1 VATRLCALGHQLAA
15 QRHRARHVDPAR
27 QPQRQTFLLQQF
39 AQPVQAFGVA
49 DAELRVDG
57 RAIQIGGDAPLPDA
71 LGHAV
76 ALGLQLAMRV
86 IIVERRAMRI
96 GERDLIVSS
105 NAFSPSPTP
114 ASAAGARR
122 AGKTVDAPFHLRPDF
137 GRGGSD
143 MRLAVGDIVKLVG
156 PDAPSVSSARR
167 REVCTKWP
175 GLLKGAAGTSTSSAP
190 SARSV
195 SIFSRLAFRASR

>member
-1 VATRLCALGHQLAA
+1 
-15 QRHRARHVDPAR
+15 
-27 QPQRQTFLLQQF
+27 
-39 AQPVQAFGVA
+39 VQAFGIA

-86 IIVERRAMRI
+86 IVVQRRAMRI
-96 GERDLIVSS
+96 GERDLDVSS

-114 ASAAGARR
+114 ASVPPVPAAQVNRRCALPSAPRFRARWI
-122 AGKTVDAPFHLRPDF
+122 
-137 GRGGSD
+137 D

>member
-1 VATRLCALGHQLAA
+1 V
-15 QRHRARHVDPAR
+15 
-27 QPQRQTFLLQQF
+27 QP
-39 AQPVQAFGVA
+39 FGVA

-57 RAIQIGGDAPLPDA
+57 RAVQIGGDAPLPDA

-86 IIVERRAMRI
+86 IIVQRRAMRI
-96 GERDLIVSS
+96 GERDLMSRQT
-105 NAFSPSPTP
+105 PSAP
-114 ASAAGARR
+114 AHARQRAAGARR
-122 AGKTVDAPFHLRPDF
+122 AGETVDAPFHLRPDF

-143 MRLAVGDIVKLVG
+143 MRLAVGDIVELVG